1 MRGVRGKCKMGEE
14 LLKNFIGWQRFA
26 TVANRCQPL

>member
-1 MRGVRGKCKMGEE
+1 MGEE